1 MDSLINTPL
10 RPSMEV
16 SIPQGAPPGEGD
28 GNPTVSDLRMNR
40 IFSKVTGTTSASVSG
55 INRE

>member
-10 RPSMEV
+10 RPSIEV
-16 SIPQGAPPGEGD
+16 FIPQGTPPGEGD
-28 GNPTVSDLRMNR
+28 GNPTVSDLRMTR

-55 INRE
+55 IN